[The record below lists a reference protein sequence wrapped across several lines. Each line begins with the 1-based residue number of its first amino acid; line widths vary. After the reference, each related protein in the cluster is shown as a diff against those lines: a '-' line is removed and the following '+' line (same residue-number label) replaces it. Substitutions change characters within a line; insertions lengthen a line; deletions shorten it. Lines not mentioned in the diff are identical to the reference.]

1 MSVGTDN
8 NKRIAKNTALLYVRM
23 LLIMAITLY
32 TSRVVLKQLGEND
45 FGIYN
50 VVGGIVSMF
59 SIVSASLTSA
69 ISRFITYELGRGK
82 EDKLRIIFST
92 SVFIQLGLWIVIAVL
107 VETIGV
113 WFLNNK
119 MTIAPER
126 MYAAHWVLQCS
137 VVTFGVN
144 MLSIPYNAA
153 IIAHEKMQAFAYV
166 SILEVVLKLIVAFM
180 LYIKTFDS
188 LIMYAILLVI
198 ASLIVRLSY
207 SVYCRRHFKECKL
220 ERRFDK
226 NVLREMLSY
235 SGWNFIGTSS
245 AILRDQGVNIV
256 MNIFCGTAVNAARG
270 IAVQMNNAV
279 HGFSQNFMLAVNPQI
294 IKSYA
299 SGQTDYMFSLAFR
312 SARMSYFLLYCIS
325 LPVIMVM
332 PWVLGIWL
340 TIIPKYTVSFATLVL
355 ILGMSE
361 AISLPLQYMNQ
372 ATGKVKVYQITVGV
386 LQMLNFPLSYVLL
399 LYGLTPNSVFIL
411 SIIISQ
417 ICLYARLLILRKT
430 IGLEISEFITKVYLP
445 IIYVSFVGCIL
456 PILLLILIVPYSDLI
471 NIFIGLIS
479 FLSAIV
485 SVYFLGCNKNEQMFI
500 QKKVKNFITKFTNS
514 CRN

>member
-1 MSVGTDN
+1 MSVGADN
-8 NKRIAKNTALLYVRM
+8 NKRIAKNTALLYFRM

-32 TSRVVLKQLGEND
+32 TSRIVLKQLGEND

-92 SVFIQLGLWIVIAVL
+92 SVFIQLGLWIVIALL
-107 VETIGV
+107 VETVGV
-113 WFLNNK
+113 WFLNNR

-126 MYAAHWVLQCS
+126 MYAANWVLHCS
-137 VVTFGVN
+137 VITFGVN

-166 SILEVVLKLIVAFM
+166 SILEVGLKLIVAFM

-188 LIMYAILLVI
+188 LIMYAVLLVI
-198 ASLIVRLSY
+198 ASLVVRLSY
-207 SVYCRRHFKECKL
+207 SIYCRRHFKECKL

-226 NVLREMLSY
+226 NVLKEMLAY
-235 SGWNFIGTSS
+235 SGWSFIGTSS

-325 LPVIMVM
+325 LPLIMVM

-340 TIIPKYTVSFATLVL
+340 TIVPNYTVSFAILVL

-372 ATGKVKVYQITVGV
+372 ATGKVKVYQLTVGG
-386 LQMLNFPLSYVLL
+386 LQMLNFPVSYVLL
-399 LYGLTPNSVFIL
+399 LYGFSPNSVFIL

-417 ICLYARLLILRKT
+417 ICLFARLLILSRT
-430 IGLEISEFITKVYLP
+430 IDLKIRVFVKKVYLP
-445 IIYVSFVGCIL
+445 IIYVSLSGSVL
-456 PILLLILIVPYSDLI
+456 PILLLTRLIPDSDLI
-471 NIFIGLIS
+471 NISIGLIS
-479 FLSAIV
+479 LLSATV
-485 SVYFLGCNKNEQMFI
+485 SVYYLGCNKN
-500 QKKVKNFITKFTNS
+500 
-514 CRN
+514 

>member
-1 MSVGTDN
+1 
-8 NKRIAKNTALLYVRM
+8 
-23 LLIMAITLY
+23 MAITLY

-256 MNIFCGTAVNAARG
+256 INLFCGTAVNAARG
-270 IAVQMNNAV
+270 IAVQVNNAV

-299 SGQTDYMFSLAFR
+299 SGQKDYMFNLAFR
-312 SARMSYFLLYCIS
+312 SAKMSYFLLFCLS
-325 LPVIMVM
+325 LPLILEM
-332 PWVLGIWL
+332 PWILGLWL
-340 TIIPKYTVSFATLVL
+340 TVVPDNTAVFSSL
-355 ILGMSE
+355 ILIFGMSE

-372 ATGKVKVYQITVGV
+372 ATGKIKVYQLTVGG
-386 LQMLNFPLSYVLL
+386 LQMLNFPIAYLL
-399 LYGLTPNSVFIL
+399 LWFGFLPDSVFVLAIVL
-411 SIIISQ
+411 SQ
-417 ICLYARLLILRKT
+417 ICLAARLLILRRT
-430 IGLEISEFITKVYLP
+430 LGLSVRKFMMTVYLP
-445 IIYVSFVGCIL
+445 VIMVTIIGSIIPVATAVLITSDN
-456 PILLLILIVPYSDLI
+456 ILIRLVICLTG
-471 NIFIGLIS
+471 FI
-479 FLSAIV
+479 SAVVTAFFI
-485 SVYFLGCNKNEQMFI
+485 GCNKDER
-500 QKKVKNFITKFTNS
+500 KFVTAETFKLFSKIKRYNA
-514 CRN
+514 